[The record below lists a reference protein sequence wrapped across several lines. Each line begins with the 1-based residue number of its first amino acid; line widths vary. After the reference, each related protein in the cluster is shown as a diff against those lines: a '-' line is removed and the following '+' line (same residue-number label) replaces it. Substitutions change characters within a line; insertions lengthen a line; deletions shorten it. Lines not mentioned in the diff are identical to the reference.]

1 MPVRILFVPL
11 MLTAAFLVA
20 GCGGS
25 GSSSNTES
33 ADDWASGLCTALT
46 TWTNSV
52 KTASNSLKGNVS
64 KDSLKSATDDIKSA
78 TDTLVGDLKD
88 LGKPDTKSGQDA
100 KDAIDELSSEIK
112 GDVNDMESAVN
123 DASGAQGAIAA
134 ASSVGMSLTQM
145 GNQITATATKL
156 DQADPA
162 GELKKAFQNSSDC
175 QSLTSSG
182 S

>member
-1 MPVRILFVPL
+1 VSRILLVSL
-11 MLTAAFLVA
+11 IVSAALLVA

-25 GSSSNTES
+25 SSNTKS

-52 KTASNSLKGNVS
+52 KTAGNSLKGNVS

-78 TDTLVGDLKD
+78 TDTLAGDLKD

-100 KDAIDELSSEIK
+100 KNAIDELSSEIK

-123 DASGAQGAIAA
+123 DASGVQGAITA
-134 ASSVGMSLTQM
+134 ASSVGTTLTKM
-145 GNQITATATKL
+145 GNQITATASKL

-175 QSLTSSG
+175 QSLTGSG
-182 S
+182 H

>member
-1 MPVRILFVPL
+1 VSMRILFVPL
-11 MLTAAFLVA
+11 VLSGALLVA

-25 GSSSNTES
+25 SSNEES
-33 ADDWASGLCTALT
+33 AADWASGLCNALT
-46 TWTNSV
+46 DWTSSV
-52 KTASNSLKGNVS
+52 RSAGNSLKGNIS

-78 TDTLVGDLKD
+78 TDTLGSDLKD
-88 LGKPDTKSGQDA
+88 LGKPNTKGGEDA
-100 KDAIDELSSEIK
+100 KNAIDDLSSELN
-112 GDVNDMESAVN
+112 GDVQEMQSAVN
-123 DASGAQGAIAA
+123 DASGAQGAITA
-134 ASSVGMSLTQM
+134 ASSVGTALTKM
-145 GNQITATATKL
+145 GTQINATASKL